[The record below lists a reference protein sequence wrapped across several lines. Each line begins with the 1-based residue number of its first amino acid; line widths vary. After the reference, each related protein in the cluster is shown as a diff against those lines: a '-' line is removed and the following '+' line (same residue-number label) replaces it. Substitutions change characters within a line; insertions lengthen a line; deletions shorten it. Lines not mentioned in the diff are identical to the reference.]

1 MGVRKLVDIHCHIL
15 HGADDGSGDLT
26 DSVEMAR
33 LAAKSG
39 TKALFATPHC
49 NMPGYFENYRCN
61 QLESKFDTLRNAISE
76 HGIKLTVYIGHEI
89 FLGNGFMQRL
99 RKGELMTLNGSRYA
113 LVEFDFYEQ
122 SADAYKKVS
131 ALAAEGYVPI
141 VAHPER
147 YAFVAEDEGAVK
159 KLRRLGALI
168 QINSGSLSG
177 SFGKTPAAVAND
189 ALRKHLADFIA
200 SDAHSQYS
208 RTPDLSRAHE
218 YVCENFSYDYADV
231 LFRTNPQCVINNDE
245 IR

>member
-1 MGVRKLVDIHCHIL
+1 MTDIHCHIL
-15 HGADDGSGDLT
+15 YGVDDGSGDMA
-26 DSVEMAR
+26 DSLEMAQ
-33 LAAKSG
+33 LAAENG
-39 TKALFATPHC
+39 TKAICATPHC
-49 NMPGYFENYRCN
+49 NMPHYFENSWST
-61 QLESKFDTLRNAISE
+61 QLEQKLSDFQRKLDDR
-76 HGIKLTVYIGHEI
+76 GIKLKVYSGQEI
-89 FLGNGFMQRL
+89 YLEEGFLQLLKRN
-99 RKGELMTLNGSRYA
+99 ELITLNRSRYA
-113 LVEFDFYEQ
+113 LAELDFYER
-122 SADAYKKVS
+122 ADEAYKKISSLVS
-131 ALAAEGYVPI
+131 EGYVPI

-177 SFGKTPAAVAND
+177 SFGKTPAAVAD
-189 ALRKHLADFIA
+189 GILHGRLADFVA

-208 RTPDLSRAHE
+208 RTPDLSQAHE